1 MYVLIEIQYYQDIWS
16 EIFKLT
22 YSFQSFSASNLKHF
36 QNDMLNITFVL
47 LECKEKMTA
56 SVIEQI
62 KLIPIASEIKQV
74 VGVYDIVVR
83 LESTSHDIVKQTITN
98 KIRTIDGIKNGITL
112 WEMKSFNIA
121 QGR

>member
-1 MYVLIEIQYYQDIWS
+1 
-16 EIFKLT
+16 
-22 YSFQSFSASNLKHF
+22 
-36 QNDMLNITFVL
+36 MLNITFVL